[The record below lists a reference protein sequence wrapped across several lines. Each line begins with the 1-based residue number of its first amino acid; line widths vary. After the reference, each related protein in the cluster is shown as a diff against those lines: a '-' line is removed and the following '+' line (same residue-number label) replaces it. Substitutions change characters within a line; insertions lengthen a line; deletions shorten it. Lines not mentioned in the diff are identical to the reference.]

1 MGRGGPWP
9 AGADYKIPIVSAVAA
24 IYVSEE
30 IEMGNE
36 LKFYID
42 GKWVDPVEP
51 GKTIAVINPAT
62 EQEITKIAAGTAAD
76 VDAAVR
82 VAHRAFESF
91 SQTTREY
98 RIELLAK
105 MIAAYERRMPDIAA
119 AITLEMGAPKA
130 LSEALQAPIGLYHLS
145 TTLEVLKNYKFEE
158 QAGTS
163 YIVKEPI
170 GVCAMIA
177 PWNWPMNQVL
187 CKVAPALAAGCTMV
201 LKPSQLSPLSALIF
215 AEIVHEAG
223 VPAGVFNMINGAGS
237 AIGEAMAKHPLVDM
251 VSITG
256 STTAGA
262 AVAHAAADSIKRV
275 SQELGGKSANILLDD
290 VDLEAA
296 VTEGVQSCMR
306 NSGQTCTAPTRMLV
320 PESLYQKAVAIA
332 AKAAQEVAVGD
343 PNAATTFM
351 GPVSGKKQFD
361 TVARYIDIGISE
373 GAKVI
378 AGGLGRPQG
387 LEQGFYVKPTV
398 FADVTNDMRIAQEEI
413 FGPVLVMIPY
423 KTEDEAVAI
432 ANASDFGL
440 SGYVQSSNIERAR
453 KVAKRMRTGMVCLN
467 GAGPDLGAPFG
478 GYKQSGNGREWG
490 KYGLEDYLETK
501 AVMGFVPAAQ

>member
-1 MGRGGPWP
+1 
-9 AGADYKIPIVSAVAA
+9 
-24 IYVSEE
+24 
-30 IEMGNE
+30 MGNE

-42 GKWVDPVEP
+42 GKWVDPVDP
-51 GKTIAVINPAT
+51 GKTISVVNPAT

-82 VAHRAFESF
+82 VAHRAFQTF
-91 SQTTREY
+91 SQTSREE
-98 RIELLAK
+98 RVALLAK
-105 MIAAYERRMPDIAA
+105 ITAIYERRMPEIAA
-119 AITLEMGAPKA
+119 AITQEMGAPAA
-130 LSEALQAPIGLYHLS
+130 LSNALQAPIGLYHLS

-158 QAGTS
+158 TAGTS
-163 YIVKEPI
+163 HIVKEPI

-215 AEIVHEAG
+215 AEILHEAG

-256 STTAGA
+256 STGAGA

-320 PESLYQKAVAIA
+320 PATLYEKAMQIA
-332 AKAAQEVAVGD
+332 AKAADAVVVGD
-343 PNAATTFM
+343 PNKADTFM
-351 GPVSGKKQFD
+351 GPVAGKKQFE
-361 TVARYIDIGISE
+361 TVTRYIDIGLSE
-373 GAKVI
+373 GAKLL
-378 AGGLGRPQG
+378 AGGLGKPQG

-398 FADVTNDMRIAQEEI
+398 FGNVNNDMRIAQEEV
-413 FGPVLVMIPY
+413 FGPVLVLIPY
-423 KTEDEAVAI
+423 KDEDEAIAI

-440 SGYVQSSNIERAR
+440 SGYVQSGSLERAR

-467 GAGPDLGAPFG
+467 GAGPDLAAPFG
-478 GYKQSGNGREWG
+478 GFKQSGNGREWG

-501 AVMGFVPAAQ
+501 AVMGFVPA

>member
-1 MGRGGPWP
+1 
-9 AGADYKIPIVSAVAA
+9 
-24 IYVSEE
+24 
-30 IEMGNE
+30 MGNE

-51 GKTIAVINPAT
+51 GKTISVVNPAT

-76 VDAAVR
+76 VDAAVK
-82 VAHRAFESF
+82 VAHRAFQSF
-91 SQTTREY
+91 SQTSREE
-98 RIELLAK
+98 RVALLAR
-105 MIAAYERRMPDIAA
+105 ITAIYERRMPDIAA
-119 AITLEMGAPKA
+119 AITQEMGAPTT
-130 LSEALQAPIGLYHLS
+130 LSNALQAPIGLYHLS

-158 QAGTS
+158 TAGTS
-163 YIVKEPI
+163 HIVKEPI

-215 AEIVHEAG
+215 AEILHEAG

-256 STTAGA
+256 STSAGA

-320 PESLYQKAVAIA
+320 PAALYDKAVAIA
-332 AKAAQEVAVGD
+332 AKAADSVVVGD
-343 PNAATTFM
+343 PNKADTFM
-351 GPVSGKKQFD
+351 GPVAGKKQFD
-361 TVARYIDIGISE
+361 TVTRYIDIGLSE
-373 GAKVI
+373 GAKLV
-378 AGGLGRPQG
+378 AGGLGKPQG

-398 FADVTNDMRIAQEEI
+398 FANVNNDMRIAQEEV
-413 FGPVLVMIPY
+413 FGPVLVLIPY
-423 KTEDEAVAI
+423 KDEDEAVAI

-440 SGYVQSSNIERAR
+440 SGYVQSADIDRAR
-453 KVAKRMRTGMVCLN
+453 KVARRMRTGMVCLN
-467 GAGPDLGAPFG
+467 GAGPDLAAPFG

-501 AVMGFVPAAQ
+501 AVMGYVPAAQ

>member
-1 MGRGGPWP
+1 
-9 AGADYKIPIVSAVAA
+9 
-24 IYVSEE
+24 
-30 IEMGNE
+30 MGNE

-51 GKTIAVINPAT
+51 GKTISVVNPAT

-76 VDAAVR
+76 VDAAVKA
-82 VAHRAFESF
+82 AHRAFQSF
-91 SQTTREY
+91 SQTSREE
-98 RIELLAK
+98 RVALLAK
-105 MIAAYERRMPDIAA
+105 ITAIYERRMPEIAA
-119 AITLEMGAPKA
+119 AITQEMGAPA
-130 LSEALQAPIGLYHLS
+130 TLSNALQAPIGLYHLS

-158 QAGTS
+158 TAGTS
-163 YIVKEPI
+163 HIVKEPI

-215 AEIVHEAG
+215 AEILHEAG

-256 STTAGA
+256 STSAGA

-320 PESLYQKAVAIA
+320 PAALYDKAMQIA
-332 AKAAQEVAVGD
+332 AKAAEAVVVGD
-343 PNAATTFM
+343 PNDANTFM
-351 GPVSGKKQFD
+351 GPVAGKKQFE
-361 TVARYIDIGISE
+361 TVNRYIDIGLSE
-373 GAKVI
+373 GAKLL
-378 AGGLGRPQG
+378 AGGLGKPQG

-398 FADVTNDMRIAQEEI
+398 FGNVNNDMRIAQEEV
-413 FGPVLVMIPY
+413 FGPVLVLIPY
-423 KTEDEAVAI
+423 KDENEAVAI

-440 SGYVQSSNIERAR
+440 SGYVQSASIERAR
-453 KVAKRMRTGMVCLN
+453 GVARRMRTGMVCLN
-467 GAGPDLGAPFG
+467 GAGPDLAAPFG
-478 GYKQSGNGREWG
+478 GFKQSGNGREWG

-501 AVMGFVPAAQ
+501 AVMGFIPAAQ